1 MKVISEKRRM
11 NKLDINVSIK
21 SKSLILKI
29 TKYAYGRMKKQ
40 NKNIFENDVHALSMT
55 YSNKTLQYR

>member
-1 MKVISEKRRM
+1 MLTER
-11 NKLDINVSIK
+11 
-21 SKSLILKI
+21 
-29 TKYAYGRMKKQ
+29 TKKQ

>member
-21 SKSLILKI
+21 SKSLILEI
-29 TKYAYGRMKKQ
+29 TKYAYGKDEKTKQ
-40 NKNIFENDVHALSMT
+40 KHFWKWRPRTKHDIF
-55 YSNKTLQYR
+55 